1 MSNLEPDYSNNETLS
16 VENQHSVENMIFS
29 SKNATPE
36 IDYMFSENNEKTT
49 EYQMAPEKLQA
60 MGDWR
65 NNAECDSKA
74 PEVSP
79 ENKFFSSFQDKNPF
93 YNEIPGAVNAE
104 NVNEGRSNFLGALKN
119 KNPRFLSDAK
129 LERSKLIMENNALKD
144 QIRGLL
150 AQQKKKD
157 LEASNS
163 AWNLMNDK
171 NLKMNKIDKES
182 KKISRKIAQKF
193 RNLKAKNKTHHIMM
207 VILYF
212 DLV

>member
-16 VENQHSVENMIFS
+16 GENHRSLENMIFS
-29 SKNATPE
+29 SKNVTPE
-36 IDYMFSENNEKTT
+36 IDYMFSENNEKPT
-49 EYQMAPEKLQA
+49 EYEVAPEKLQV
-60 MGDWR
+60 MDDWR
-65 NNAECDSKA
+65 NNGGFGCKA

-93 YNEIPGAVNAE
+93 YSEVPAVADVE
-104 NVNEGRSNFLGALKN
+104 NGKEERSNFLGALQN
-119 KNPRFLSDAK
+119 SNPRFLSDGK
-129 LERSKLIMENNALKD
+129 LERSKLIMENKALKD

-150 AQQKKKD
+150 AEQKKKD
-157 LEASNS
+157 LEASSS

-171 NLKMNKIDKES
+171 NLKMNKIEKES

-207 VILYF
+207 VILHF
-212 DLV
+212 DLL